1 VHWSLRRRAPD
12 VLLIDVT
19 LRRDEEIYLLLS
31 SDRHHDHPAQRTP
44 LETRHLELARER
56 NAIILDF
63 GDLFDAMQGKGDP
76 RASYS
81 GLADQYKRDEYFDAL
96 VNRAVERYAPYA
108 GHFAMLATGN
118 HEQSV
123 LRHYGTSLTDRMAA
137 ALRERGSQCVA
148 MPYAGWVRLTVHTST
163 PRVGTLTLRYSHG
176 SGSGAMMSFGTLD
189 TRRMQSYI
197 SADVIVQGHT
207 HDCYV
212 LPVAREEL
220 SGSGI
225 PRRSH
230 TWHIRCP
237 SYLDDYADRG
247 YSART
252 GKPPRVYG
260 CVWGR
265 LTVTRT
271 PRRLVA
277 EFSLDVEP

>member
-1 VHWSLRRRAPD
+1 MQWSPRRRGLD
-12 VLLIDVT
+12 VLYIDVT
-19 LRRDEEIYLLLS
+19 LKRDEEIYLMLS
-31 SDRHHDHPAQRTP
+31 SDRHHDHPAQRSE
-44 LETRHLELARER
+44 LEIRHLELARER
-56 NAIILDF
+56 NAIILDL
-63 GDLFDAMQGKGDP
+63 GDFCDAMQGKGDP

-81 GLADQYKRDEYFDAL
+81 GLAHQYKRNDYFDSL
-96 VNRAVERYAPYA
+96 VSRAVERYAPYA
-108 GHFAMLATGN
+108 GNFAMLAMGN

-123 LRHYGTSLTDRMAA
+123 LQHYGTSLTDRIAA
-137 ALRERGSQCVA
+137 ALRERGSQCA
-148 MPYAGWVRLTVHTST
+148 SMPYAGWVRLTFHTSI
-163 PRVGTLTLRYSHG
+163 PRIGTLTIRYSHG

-220 SGSGI
+220 SVSGI
-225 PRRSH
+225 PRRSF

-237 SYLDDYADRG
+237 SYLDDYAERS
-247 YSART
+247 YSSRT
-252 GKPPRVYG
+252 GKPPRMYG

-265 LTVTRT
+265 LTISKTTNRIA
-271 PRRLVA
+271 A

>member
-1 VHWSLRRRAPD
+1 M
-12 VLLIDVT
+12 LLIDAT
-19 LRRDEEIYLLLS
+19 LRQGEEIYLLLS
-31 SDRHHDHPAQRTP
+31 SDRHHDHPAQRSS
-44 LETRHLELARER
+44 LELRHLELARER

-63 GDLFDAMQGKGDP
+63 GDLFDAMQGKSDP

-163 PRVGTLTLRYSHG
+163 PRVGTLTIRYSHG

-252 GKPPRVYG
+252 GKPPRMYG

>member
-1 VHWSLRRRAPD
+1 
-12 VLLIDVT
+12 VLLLDVT
-19 LRRDEEIYLLLS
+19 LRRDEEIYLMLS
-31 SDRHHDHPAQRTP
+31 SDRHHDHPAQRSA
-44 LETRHLELARER
+44 LETRHLDLARER

-63 GDLFDAMQGKGDP
+63 GDLCDAMQGRGDP

-81 GLADQYKRDEYFDAL
+81 GLVDQYKRDEYLDSL
-96 VNRAVERYAPYA
+96 VNSAAERYAPYA
-108 GHFAMLATGN
+108 AHFAMLAMGN

-123 LRHYGTSLTDRMAA
+123 LRHYGTSLTDRIAA
-137 ALRERGSQCVA
+137 ALRERGSQCA
-148 MPYAGWVRLTVHTST
+148 SMPYAGWVRLTVNTST

-220 SGSGI
+220 SVSGI

-237 SYLDDYADRG
+237 SYLDDYSERG

-252 GKPPRVYG
+252 GKPPRMHG

-277 EFSLDVEP
+277 GFSLDVEP

>member
-96 VNRAVERYAPYA
+96 INRAVERYAPYA
-108 GHFAMLATGN
+108 AHFAMLATGN

-163 PRVGTLTLRYSHG
+163 PRVGTLTIRYSHG

-252 GKPPRVYG
+252 GKPPRMYG